1 MFLSK
6 TEFRDA
12 RSWTW
17 LQKGDLKKANEGTL
31 LEAKEQGIRTG
42 SIKHH
47 NDKEN
52 ISPLCRMCGE
62 REETVAR
69 LASECKNLAQR
80 QYKHWR
86 HDPIAK
92 VMHW

>member
-17 LQKGDLKKANEGTL
+17 LQKGDLKKATEGTL
-31 LEAKEQGIRTG
+31 LAAQEQAIRSR

-47 NDKEN
+47 IDKEN

-62 REETVAR
+62 REESIAH
-69 LASECKNLAQR
+69 LGSECKNLTQK

-92 VMHW
+92 VMH